1 MTYEF
6 QSPSLRGSGRFRAA
20 RLGGELAEEFQSPS
34 LRGSGR
40 FPAAPVLRP
49 SAPRRFNPLHC
60 GAVVASGRQ
69 PFCAHFPGTRLNPLH
84 CGAVVA
90 SHGGRRRGRARKP
103 VSIPFIAG
111 QWSLRRMG
119 GEHERERRKSQSPS
133 LRGSGRFCPSPHGG
147 WARRDT
153 SQSPSLRG
161 SGRFRAALR
170 ARQSR
175 FSSSQSPS
183 LRGSGRFESLPPPK
197 GGAIRV
203 SIPFIAGQWSLP
215 PAAGGRGF
223 GEERCLNPLH
233 CGAVVASGQATR
245 ATDRVAWSQSP
256 SLRGSGRFKRAQRP
270 RRERGRKSQSPSL
283 RGSGRFVCAV
293 PTASGGRA

>member
-1 MTYEF
+1 MS
-6 QSPSLRGSGRFRAA
+6 QSPSLRGSGRFAIRRRLRARRRRVSIPFIAGQWSLQERAQREAAA
-20 RLGGELAEEFQSPS
+20 RVGL
-34 LRGSGR
+34 
-40 FPAAPVLRP
+40 
-49 SAPRRFNPLHC
+49 NPLHC